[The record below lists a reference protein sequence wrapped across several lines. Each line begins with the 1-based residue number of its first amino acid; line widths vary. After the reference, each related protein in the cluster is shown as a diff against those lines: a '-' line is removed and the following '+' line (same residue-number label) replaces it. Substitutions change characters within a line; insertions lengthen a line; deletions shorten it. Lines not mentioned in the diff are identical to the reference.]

1 MIKHRILIFAG
12 VSGVSCLFQFRIQVL
27 ERFSYDL
34 ESENARTKQKQRAD
48 TNARG
53 FWLIKRSPSGEK
65 TSCLRTSRINRYFA
79 LTSYCN
85 RLVNRTMSS
94 PY

>member
-34 ESENARTKQKQRAD
+34 DSENARTKQKQQTTANRA
-48 TNARG
+48 
-53 FWLIKRSPSGEK
+53 I
-65 TSCLRTSRINRYFA
+65 
-79 LTSYCN
+79 
-85 RLVNRTMSS
+85 
-94 PY
+94 

>member
-34 ESENARTKQKQRAD
+34 ESENARTKQSHLIGLSSGYKRA
-48 TNARG
+48 
-53 FWLIKRSPSGEK
+53 WL
-65 TSCLRTSRINRYFA
+65 
-79 LTSYCN
+79 
-85 RLVNRTMSS
+85 LVD
-94 PY
+94 